1 MLEIIAFNIATCAKA
16 QQAGADRIELCADPA
31 AGGTTPSAGF
41 LQAARK
47 VLSIPLF
54 AMIRP
59 RGGDFLYSDAD
70 FEIMKSDVVTCKSL
84 GCDGIVT
91 GILDAAG
98 NIDVTRVTQLV
109 TLAYPMEVTFHRAFD
124 RANTLLAALDD
135 VIATG
140 CTCLLTSGQQKT
152 AEDGA
157 QQLAALEVHNMS
169 RINIMAG
176 SGVRAANITDIAN
189 KTNLRFFHSSAQM
202 HGASA
207 MQFLNPAM
215 AETFTE
221 LTVDVEEIK
230 SMKGELAKFNLG
242 QM

>member
-1 MLEIIAFNIATCAKA
+1 MLEIIAFNIASCAKA

-70 FEIMKSDVVTCKSL
+70 FEIMKSDVLTCKKL
-84 GCDGIVT
+84 GCDGVVI
-91 GILDAAG
+91 GMLDATG
-98 NIDVTRVTQLV
+98 NIHVTRVGQLV
-109 TLAYPMEVTFHRAFD
+109 ALAYPMEVTFHRAFD
-124 RANTLLAALDD
+124 RANTLIAALDD
-135 VIATG
+135 VIKTG

-152 AEDGA
+152 AEAGA
-157 QQLAALEVHNMS
+157 DQLAALEVHNAS

-202 HGASA
+202 HGTSA

-230 SMKGELAKFNLG
+230 SMKGELEKFN
-242 QM
+242 

>member
-1 MLEIIAFNIATCAKA
+1 MLEIIAFNIASCNAA
-16 QQAGADRIELCADPA
+16 QSAGADRIELCADPA

-59 RGGDFLYSDAD
+59 RGGDFLYSQDD
-70 FEIMKSDVVTCKSL
+70 FNIMKIDVLHCKKI

-91 GILDAAG
+91 GMLDAAG
-98 NIDVTRVTQLV
+98 NIDVARVTQLV
-109 TLAYPMEVTFHRAFD
+109 ALAYPMEVTFHRAFD

-135 VIATG
+135 VIKTG

-152 AEDGA
+152 AEAGA
-157 QQLAALEVHNMS
+157 QQLAALEVHNVS

-176 SGVRAANITDIAN
+176 SGVRAANISNIAN

-202 HGASA
+202 HTPSA
-207 MQFLNPAM
+207 MQFSNPSM

-230 SMKGELAKFNLG
+230 NMKMKMAKLT
-242 QM
+242 

>member
-1 MLEIIAFNIATCAKA
+1 MLEIIAFNIASCNAA
-16 QQAGADRIELCADPA
+16 QSAGADRIELCADPA

-70 FEIMKSDVVTCKSL
+70 FEVMKSDVVTCKSL

-91 GILDAAG
+91 GMLDASG

-109 TLAYPMEVTFHRAFD
+109 ALAYPMEVTFHRAFD

-135 VIATG
+135 VIKTG

-152 AEDGA
+152 AEAGA
-157 QQLAALEVHNMS
+157 QALAALEVYNMS
-169 RINIMAG
+169 RIYIMAG

-202 HGASA
+202 HTASA
-207 MQFLNPAM
+207 MQYRNAAM
-215 AETFTE
+215 VETFTE
-221 LTVDVEEIK
+221 STVDAKEIRN
-230 SMKGELAKFNLG
+230 MKVQLAKFN
-242 QM
+242 